1 MLCVQIIEVLLF
13 HVQIIELLHPS
24 HDNYRSKDQTT
35 KFTPEVKDLKAP
47 IECSVSY
54 RTPTPLAMQQLGKSN
69 GVLAMVGPSKD
80 D

>member
-13 HVQIIELLHPS
+13 HVQIIELLH
-24 HDNYRSKDQTT
+24 DNCRSKDQTT

-54 RTPTPLAMQQLGKSN
+54 RTSTPLAMQQLGKSN